1 MINVELLIKEI
12 DVSNLKDK
20 NSRYL
25 RENLRRIKE
34 YLDGLQNGA
43 IAIPLP
49 NPSVYNGTDTYN
61 ATTGQTSFNLSATPT
76 SPANSRMLING
87 VEQRYGSTQ
96 HFSITGNV
104 ATFYP
109 VNAGFSLEALN
120 EFSQPDIVTFHYMK

>member
-1 MINVELLIKEI
+1 MRKLELLIREI
-12 DVSNLKDK
+12 SVNDKDK

-34 YLDGLQNGA
+34 YIDDIQTGA
-43 IAIPLP
+43 VAVPLP

-61 ATTGQTSFNLSATPT
+61 ASTGQISFTLSATPT

-87 VEQRYGSTQ
+87 VEQRYGSLQ
-96 HFSITGNV
+96 HFSIAGNI

-109 VNAGFSLEALN
+109 ANAGFTLEKVN
-120 EFSQPDIVTFHYMK
+120 EFGQPDIVTFHYMK